1 MVETILDTIPAPPC
15 AQLLGWHI
23 LDADAQAGWIK
34 TGFDAKADFCNPAGF
49 IQGGFLAAMLDD
61 TMGPAAFLRTGGA
74 LYTVTIDLQVSYLG
88 AARPGPLI
96 GEGRVVQLGKTIAF
110 LEADLT
116 APGGAIIARARSSAR
131 LVEAAKALT
140 SSSTA

>member
-1 MVETILDTIPAPPC
+1 
-15 AQLLGWHI
+15 
-23 LDADAQAGWIK
+23 
-34 TGFDAKADFCNPAGF
+34 
-49 IQGGFLAAMLDD
+49 
-61 TMGPAAFLRTGGA
+61 MGPAAFLRTGGA

-96 GEGRVVQLGKTIAF
+96 GEGRVVQIGKTIAF